1 MNTALVFATVV
12 ALLVC
17 AAICD
22 HHAEKKEGEYH
33 ETQTTGNVFSKLF

>member
-17 AAICD
+17 AAFSD
-22 HHAEKKEGEYH
+22 HHVEKKEGEYH
-33 ETQTTGNVFSKLF
+33 GTQTTGNVFLKLF